1 MIKKSQKEWKS
12 ANIYL
17 THVCRHQHSIEN
29 PGKRQK
35 SFQPTLWFSLA
46 VKPQCWLK
54 APLSFHWALYA
65 TQMCTYVLTFFIMSP
80 LQVLLLY
87 KQKSNHDNILIQ
99 VQNGLNLIGVIVC
112 MLTQKARD
120 LWFHF
125 GSGKNLCFEISSYII
140 MFTRIFHHHCFRDG
154 IKNLHFELLT
164 DLVNLLPVIIC
175 NL

>member
-1 MIKKSQKEWKS
+1 
-12 ANIYL
+12 
-17 THVCRHQHSIEN
+17 
-29 PGKRQK
+29 
-35 SFQPTLWFSLA
+35 
-46 VKPQCWLK
+46 
-54 APLSFHWALYA
+54 
-65 TQMCTYVLTFFIMSP
+65 
-80 LQVLLLY
+80 
-87 KQKSNHDNILIQ
+87 
-99 VQNGLNLIGVIVC
+99 

-175 NL
+175 NLWLNFYPMGSHFPFFILWILRSYWCVLKANLLRKIIPWNSLLWEKEFFSKHINKLMICKVPRIKKK